1 MKKMNI
7 IIILLTIFFVFLV
20 GCNGE
25 EEKYTLGLRF
35 EEYTNY
41 CAVSVGD
48 AKNEEHIIIPR
59 KYNNKPVTAIS
70 DYAFHDCKN
79 LVTIELP
86 DTLLEIENNAF
97 EDCKNLKDVKFPNS
111 IERIG
116 KMVFAHCSSFD
127 TIVLPKNINGI
138 GHSLFY
144 GSHCEKL
151 IIQDAST
158 IKSIGSNA
166 FDGCEYV
173 LVQKNEFVN
182 EYNFNKYWDEKIT
195 MGKVDIRY
203 NVSDYNKYTSDGTF
217 QYFIQGENNAFGS
230 GVVINEL
237 FINDNN
243 KGIISLPNEID
254 GIKVVDVNVNLY
266 KVRDSMRAFKFEKNA
281 IYYPRLEL
289 SWLNC
294 PILFED
300 EGKKYPDKGI
310 HNCYEVEYDE
320 ELKCLWASITGDEE
334 NVKIIKFYYEDE
346 EIENLIIPE
355 EINGK
360 KVVELCES
368 SYSKVK
374 ATNLILPKNLKII
387 GEAAFLSSTICNI
400 TFNDKLEII
409 DDGAFYGCVNLKEI
423 TFPLSL
429 KEIGET
435 AFQNCTSLEKVTLNE
450 GLLRIEKLAFYKTK
464 VSSNTYIPES
474 VTYIGDYVF
483 SE

>member
-1 MKKMNI
+1 MRKINI
-7 IIILLTIFFVFLV
+7 YIILSLAIFFVFLV

-25 EEKYTLGLRF
+25 KEKYTLGLKF
-35 EEYTNY
+35 EEYHNY

-48 AKNEEHIIIPR
+48 VIDEEHIIIPK
-59 KYNNKPVTAIS
+59 KYNNKPVTIINA
-70 DYAFHDCKN
+70 YAFHNCKN

-86 DTLLEIENNAF
+86 DTLLEIQNNAF
-97 EDCKNLKDVKFPNS
+97 EDCENLKEINLPNS

-116 KMVFAHCSSFD
+116 KMAFAHCSRFD
-127 TIVLPKNINGI
+127 TIVFPENIKYI
-138 GHSLFY
+138 GSSLFY
-144 GSHCEKL
+144 GAHCEKL

-166 FDGCEYV
+166 FSNCEYV

-182 EYNFNKYWDEKIT
+182 KYNFSEYWDERIT
-195 MGKVDIRY
+195 LGKVDIRY

-217 QYFIQGENNAFGS
+217 QYFIQGENILFGS
-230 GVVINEL
+230 GVVINEVYV
-237 FINDNN
+237 NDNN
-243 KGIISLPNEID
+243 KGIIFLPTEID
-254 GIKVVDVNVNLY
+254 GIKVVDVNINLY
-266 KVRDSMRAFKFEKNA
+266 GVKDNIKAFIFEKNS
-281 IYYPRLEL
+281 IRHPRLEL
-289 SWLNC
+289 MWLNC

-300 EGKKYPDKGI
+300 NGKNYQDKGI
-310 HNCYEVEYDE
+310 HNCYEVKYDE

-334 NVKIIKFYYEDE
+334 NAKIIKFFFEDE

-355 EINGK
+355 TINGK
-360 KVVELCES
+360 KVVELCKN

-374 ATNLILPKNLKII
+374 ITNLVLPKDLKII
-387 GEAAFLSSTICNI
+387 GEAAFSNSTVSNI

-409 DDGAFYGCVNLKEI
+409 GAGAFYGCVNLNEI
-423 TFPLSL
+423 SFPLSL

-435 AFQNCTSLEKVTLNE
+435 AFQNCTSLEEITLNE
-450 GLLRIEKLAFYKTK
+450 GLLKIGKLAFYKTK

-483 SE
+483 N